1 MEQTTFLEH
10 YRISVSRDGI
20 PHELGRAGA
29 AITYKAVDKRSGEP
43 VALKLIPIGNID
55 EEAQKQF
62 EEQARPAQQLHHVS
76 IAKILDFGKE
86 AGQFVYVSEYLEGET
101 VDSWIEEH
109 GPMPPD
115 AVLRVAAQVVSALSA
130 ASFHRLTHRAIQPSN
145 LLIVPGPTPEGGWPF
160 IKLIDVSSAG
170 SKLHSHEGE
179 APAADSAA
187 ARQFASPE
195 QLQHGTVDFRSAIY
209 SLGATMY
216 FLLTGAAPRAKV
228 RLREL
233 RRFPKA
239 LRNLLAHMLHSN
251 PDERPQDLG
260 ALEKEILKCLT
271 KIEKRHAFGRK
282 LGVPLAAVTPKEPK
296 TPPTPLVQV
305 LRGTLVVAAL
315 LLAMGVAGAFLLPDD
330 INPFRH
336 RTAAKQMIGVPIG
349 VPNTLPSPSAQA
361 TNAAPIAGNQAIA
374 NASPASQN
382 PPPNILQDQTSNSR
396 SIGAATPPNAPNANP
411 NASTQTGLASNRTRT
426 GQSFLDQRNAQLPRG
441 RIGVSNPSLSPSAQA
456 TNAAPIAGNQAIVN
470 ASPATQNPPPNI
482 QQEQAPNSPS
492 AVAAAPANAPN
503 ANSNASTQADNSGQ
517 GQAASSAQANVAP
530 QSATANESSSPTQS
544 DRGAG
549 LTSNRAPTGQS
560 FLDQRDSQPPP
571 HRGRSGSARV
581 VGITS
586 DGKLIFRLP
595 SGRRMVV
602 APDSGEESEFTPQR
616 HRRPYMERG
625 QTTSPPQSGQDYP
638 PYDQ

>member
-10 YRISVSRDGI
+10 YRISVSRDGT

-29 AITYKAVDKRSGEP
+29 AISYTAVDNRSGER
-43 VALKLIPIGNID
+43 VALKLIPIANLD
-55 EEAQKQF
+55 EEVQKQF
-62 EEQARPAQQLHHVS
+62 EEQARPAQQLHHVN
-76 IAKILDFGKE
+76 IARVLDFGKE

-115 AVLRVAAQVVSALSA
+115 SVLRVAAQVVSALSA

-179 APAADSAA
+179 APTADSAA

-195 QLQHGTVDFRSAIY
+195 QLQDGRVDFRSAIF

-216 FLLTGAAPRAKV
+216 FLLTGAAPPAKV

-239 LRNLLAHMLHSN
+239 LRNLLAHMLRSN
-251 PDERPQDLG
+251 PDERPQDLA

-271 KIEKRHAFGRK
+271 KVEKRHAFGRR
-282 LGVPLAAVTPKEPK
+282 LGIPLAAVTPKEPK

-330 INPFRH
+330 LNPFRH

-349 VPNTLPSPSAQA
+349 VPNPSPSPSAQATNTAPIAGNQAIANVSPASQNPPPNILQDQTSNSQSIGAATPPNAPNANPNASTQTGLASKRTRTGQSFLDQRNAQLPRGRIGVSNPSPSPSAQA

-382 PPPNILQDQTSNSR
+382 PPPNILQDQTSNSQ
-396 SIGAATPPNAPNANP
+396 SVGAATSPNAPNANP
-411 NASTQTGLASNRTRT
+411 NASTQADTSGQEQATSSAQANVAPQPGTASDSTSPTQKEKAAGLASNRART
-426 GQSFLDQRNAQLPRG
+426 GQSFLDQRNPQLPPG
-441 RIGVSNPSLSPSAQA
+441 
-456 TNAAPIAGNQAIVN
+456 
-470 ASPATQNPPPNI
+470 
-482 QQEQAPNSPS
+482 
-492 AVAAAPANAPN
+492 
-503 ANSNASTQADNSGQ
+503 
-517 GQAASSAQANVAP
+517 
-530 QSATANESSSPTQS
+530 
-544 DRGAG
+544 
-549 LTSNRAPTGQS
+549 
-560 FLDQRDSQPPP
+560 
-571 HRGRSGSARV
+571 RGRSGRARV

-595 SGRRMVV
+595 SGRRMIV
-602 APDSGEESEFTPQR
+602 APDSNGEGELVPQG
-616 HRRPYMERG
+616 HRRSYMERG
-625 QTTSPPQSGQDYP
+625 QPGPQPQFGEGYP
-638 PYDQ
+638 PND

>member
-1 MEQTTFLEH
+1 MENTTFLEH
-10 YRISVSRDGI
+10 YRISVSPDGT

-43 VALKLIPIGNID
+43 VALKLIPIANID

-62 EEQARPAQQLHHVS
+62 EEQARPAQQLHHVN
-76 IAKILDFGKE
+76 IARVLDFGKE

-115 AVLRVAAQVVSALSA
+115 SVLRVAAQVVSALSA

-209 SLGATMY
+209 SLGTTMY
-216 FLLTGAAPRAKV
+216 FLLTGAAPPAKV

-239 LRNLLAHMLHSN
+239 LRNLLAHMLRSN
-251 PDERPQDLG
+251 PDERPQDLA

-271 KIEKRHAFGRK
+271 KVEKRHAFGRR
-282 LGVPLAAVTPKEPK
+282 LGIPLAAVTPKEPK
-296 TPPTPLVQV
+296 PPPTPLVQV

-315 LLAMGVAGAFLLPDD
+315 LLAMGLAGAFLLPDD

-349 VPNTLPSPSAQA
+349 VPNPSLSPSAQA

-382 PPPNILQDQTSNSR
+382 PPPNLLQDQTSNSQ
-396 SIGAATPPNAPNANP
+396 SAGATTPPSAPNANP
-411 NASTQTGLASNRTRT
+411 NASTQADTSGQEQATSSAQANVAPQPGTASDSSSPTQREKAAGLTSNRART
-426 GQSFLDQRNAQLPRG
+426 GQSFLDQRNAQLPPG
-441 RIGVSNPSLSPSAQA
+441 
-456 TNAAPIAGNQAIVN
+456 
-470 ASPATQNPPPNI
+470 
-482 QQEQAPNSPS
+482 
-492 AVAAAPANAPN
+492 
-503 ANSNASTQADNSGQ
+503 
-517 GQAASSAQANVAP
+517 
-530 QSATANESSSPTQS
+530 
-544 DRGAG
+544 
-549 LTSNRAPTGQS
+549 
-560 FLDQRDSQPPP
+560 
-571 HRGRSGSARV
+571 RGRSARARV

-595 SGRRMVV
+595 SGRRMIV
-602 APDSGEESEFTPQR
+602 APDSNGEGEPVPQG
-616 HRRPYMERG
+616 HRRSYMERG
-625 QTTSPPQSGQDYP
+625 QPGPQPQFGEGYP
-638 PYDQ
+638 PDD